1 VSVQSE
7 EVHVAQFTAECDRC
21 NKVVTYT
28 IPVENGKE
36 PDPESLPKGWMK
48 CGDPRSMGSAFTP
61 ILTFHTRRCAVGWF
75 RAFVSEQYGLADP
88 GDDESDG
95 PFTDEDA
102 EEAGE
107 SKELLNAAYR
117 ANRSRSLATSAEDVA
132 APVPE

>member
-1 VSVQSE
+1 
-7 EVHVAQFTAECDRC
+7 
-21 NKVVTYT
+21 
-28 IPVENGKE
+28 
-36 PDPESLPKGWMK
+36 
-48 CGDPRSMGSAFTP
+48 
-61 ILTFHTRRCAVGWF
+61 VGWF